1 MFVRWR
7 RRPSGRLSAR
17 LVHNQRVAGR
27 VRQRHV
33 EELGAIS
40 VAALHMPDEIQGIVA
55 RRTFWRTAN
64 AALAR
69 VAGLIDGSH
78 EAVIRAALEAR
89 VPSATPEEL
98 RRLALL
104 QAEREGRFWGKLAG
118 DFQFGASVAEGQAS
132 ERQSQLGFDRV
143 LQWAAGARHS
153 TLSRGGALDEQREFP
168 AQRICTELRYH
179 GIDPSCVPNGK
190 ALEEL
195 SDDEFEMILK
205 HCTQQTEEQAIR

>member
-33 EELGAIS
+33 GELGAIS

-69 VAGLIDGSH
+69 VAGLIDGSQ
-78 EAVIRAALEAR
+78 EAVIRAAGG
-89 VPSATPEEL
+89 SGPEC
-98 RRLALL
+98 
-104 QAEREGRFWGKLAG
+104 
-118 DFQFGASVAEGQAS
+118 D
-132 ERQSQLGFDRV
+132 
-143 LQWAAGARHS
+143 
-153 TLSRGGALDEQREFP
+153 TRGIAP
-168 AQRICTELRYH
+168 ACL
-179 GIDPSCVPNGK
+179 
-190 ALEEL
+190 
-195 SDDEFEMILK
+195 
-205 HCTQQTEEQAIR
+205 